1 MLSQG
6 LLLGALGAAVC
17 LAFWLPLGASAAEC
31 LWLCGLWHAGV
42 RRISAFTEPC
52 VSAACGA
59 LVSRK
64 GRAPDS
70 VGLGDVSEMI
80 DVVRLGLTAGLS
92 FDAAVAL
99 YSDERDTALAG
110 HLSRAR
116 LCWQMG
122 VCSREEAL
130 AGVAAATGVRALESF
145 AIAVTQA
152 LSLGAPL
159 AETLEGQA
167 KEIRSAHRAE
177 VEREIERAPV
187 KLLIPTGTLI
197 LPALLLSIVGP
208 LLAASGMI

>member
-17 LAFWLPLGASAAEC
+17 LAFWLPLGASASER
-31 LWLCGLWHAGV
+31 LWMRGLWDTGV
-42 RRISAFTEPC
+42 RRISALAEPC
-52 VSAACGA
+52 VSVARGA

-99 YSDERDTALAG
+99 YSDECDTALAG

-177 VEREIERAPV
+177 VEREIERVPV